1 MNFAERLDPRLK
13 IFWCV
18 FLIIAAFTFATIPGE
33 LAIIAVMVL
42 MDALFTKSLKK
53 YKVLVVLMLLVASQI
68 FVIQFLFC
76 RQGHLIW
83 QWGIIK
89 VYSDFWK
96 VALLGT
102 LRTSAIAM
110 AAIQCMT
117 WTSSKQATLMLV
129 SWHVPYRYAML
140 TGVAAR
146 FLPLMQKEYLSI
158 CDSQTVR
165 GLPCDGVWNKVK
177 TILPTFFPFLYRA
190 IRRSSET
197 ALSMELRGFGR
208 EKTRT
213 FTTKL
218 DIKPWERIA
227 LGVVIL
233 MILLL
238 CAQRVLSYFI

>member
-1 MNFAERLDPRLK
+1 MNFAERMDPRLK
-13 IFWCV
+13 FFWCV
-18 FLIIAAFTFATIPGE
+18 FLISAAFSANTVGME
-33 LAIIAVMVL
+33 LVLLAIIL
-42 MDALFTKSLKK
+42 LTELCFSKSLKK
-53 YKVLVVLMLLVASQI
+53 YKVLLILMLVVASQI
-68 FVIQFLFC
+68 FVIQFFFC
-76 RQGHLIW
+76 REGHLIW
-83 QWGIIK
+83 QWGIIR
-89 VYSDFWK
+89 VYSDFWRI
-96 VALLGT
+96 ALLGT
-102 LRTSAIAM
+102 LRTIVIAM
-110 AAIQCMT
+110 AAVQCLT

-140 TGVAAR
+140 TGVASR

-165 GLPCDGVWNKVK
+165 GLPCDGIWNKVK

-213 FTTKL
+213 FTTEL
-218 DIKPWERIA
+218 AIKPWEKIA

-233 MILLL
+233 LILLL
-238 CAQRVLSYFI
+238 CAQRVLSYFY